1 LGQPARRGAFHTP
14 APYAGIH
21 RTDFRRRRT
30 RLLERE
36 GREGRIQHDPSDGIP
51 IITSD
56 PSLLVDEDDKAEDPA
71 KALTHE
77 QAAALL
83 AAVPDQHR
91 LMIHFMLRTG
101 LRISEVLG
109 LRWQDVDREKREVR
123 VRQGVV
129 YGKVGA
135 PKSKRSR
142 RSVPVEDGL
151 LRDLAARRLAA
162 THSGDDDLVFGTATG
177 KPAHTSNHY
186 RWLKP
191 AVREAGV
198 PWAGFHDLRH
208 TFASRLFHA
217 GKMVTVVSKLLG
229 HSSPSF
235 TLDVYIH
242 TIPADVPEGGDI
254 AAAVGV

>member
-1 LGQPARRGAFHTP
+1 MPDDGG
-14 APYAGIH
+14 
-21 RTDFRRRRT
+21 DDE
-30 RLLERE
+30 ER
-36 GREGRIQHDPSDGIP
+36 
-51 IITSD
+51 
-56 PSLLVDEDDKAEDPA
+56 V
-71 KALTHE
+71 KALSHE
-77 QAAALL
+77 EVAALL
-83 AAVPDQHR
+83 EAVPDSHR
-91 LMIHFMLRTG
+91 PMIRFMLLSG

-123 VRQGVV
+123 VRQAVV
-129 YGKVGA
+129 HGKVGA

-142 RSVPVEDGL
+142 RSVPMRDDL

-162 THSGDDDLVFGTATG
+162 THSGDDDFVFGTATG
-177 KPAHTSNHY
+177 KPAHGSNHY

-191 AVREAGV
+191 AMEKAGV
-198 PWAGFHDLRH
+198 PWAGFHNLRH

-242 TIPADVPEGGDI
+242 VIPSDVPDGGDI
-254 AAAVGV
+254 AAAIGL